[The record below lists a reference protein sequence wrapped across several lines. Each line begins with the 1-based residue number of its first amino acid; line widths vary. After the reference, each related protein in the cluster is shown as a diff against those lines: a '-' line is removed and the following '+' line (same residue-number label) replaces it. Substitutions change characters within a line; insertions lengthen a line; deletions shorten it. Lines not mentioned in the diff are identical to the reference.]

1 MKTITLANL
10 KDSTA
15 QEVFEFVAQH
25 LLNQNQRCMNNGKC
39 AYRGED
45 GLKCAVGA
53 IIADDEYD
61 PVFDMVSDSGIQC
74 LVRDKRIKVSDHL
87 ELLTMLQSI
96 HDNYP
101 EFQWEDKLKALADR
115 LGIMTEIFE

>member
-45 GLKCAVGA
+45 GLKCAVGV

-61 PVFDMVSDSGIQC
+61 PVFDMVSDSAIQC

-96 HDNYP
+96 HDTYP
-101 EFQWEDKLKALADR
+101 EFQWEDKLKSLADR
-115 LGIMTEIFE
+115 LGIVTEIFE